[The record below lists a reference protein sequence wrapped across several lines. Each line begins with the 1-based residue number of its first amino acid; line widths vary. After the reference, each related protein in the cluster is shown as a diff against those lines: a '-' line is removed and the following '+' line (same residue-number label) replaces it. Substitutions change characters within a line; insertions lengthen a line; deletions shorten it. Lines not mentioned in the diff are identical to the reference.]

1 MSSNLKPALAA
12 YPDLVRGSFYRLA
25 IVGAATLK
33 GKEVADVLQ
42 ERNFPSMDVK
52 LLDDED
58 ALGQLEALKDE
69 VTFIQSVRP
78 EQFERI
84 DFTFFAAGPESTRK
98 NWQTARRA
106 GSAIVDLSYGLEDE
120 PGAVVRSPWVER
132 QLGLS
137 FAPELQPAP
146 AVVAHPAAVVL
157 SLVLLRAEKAGTV
170 RRAVATVFE
179 PASEHG
185 QKGMDELHEQ
195 TVNLLSFQ
203 PLPKAVFDTQVAFN
217 LVSRYGEESAPPL
230 SAVENRVLKHYRLI
244 TQDQVRPPALL
255 LMQAPIFHG
264 QLLAMHVELEQ
275 ATDLTR
281 ITECLAGERVKITP
295 PEQAP
300 SSVSAAGQNDILLS
314 ILPDSSGKGGF
325 WVWAAW
331 DNLRV
336 AASTAVE
343 CAENMAATRPRGKIQ

>member
-1 MSSNLKPALAA
+1 
-12 YPDLVRGSFYRLA
+12 
-25 IVGAATLK
+25 
-33 GKEVADVLQ
+33 
-42 ERNFPSMDVK
+42 
-52 LLDDED
+52 
-58 ALGQLEALKDE
+58 
-69 VTFIQSVRP
+69 
-78 EQFERI
+78 
-84 DFTFFAAGPESTRK
+84 
-98 NWQTARRA
+98 
-106 GSAIVDLSYGLEDE
+106 
-120 PGAVVRSPWVER
+120 
-132 QLGLS
+132 
-137 FAPELQPAP
+137 
-146 AVVAHPAAVVL
+146 
-157 SLVLLRAEKAGTV
+157 
-170 RRAVATVFE
+170 
-179 PASEHG
+179 
-185 QKGMDELHEQ
+185 
-195 TVNLLSFQ
+195 
-203 PLPKAVFDTQVAFN
+203 LPKAVFDTQVAFN

-275 ATDLTR
+275 ATDLAR